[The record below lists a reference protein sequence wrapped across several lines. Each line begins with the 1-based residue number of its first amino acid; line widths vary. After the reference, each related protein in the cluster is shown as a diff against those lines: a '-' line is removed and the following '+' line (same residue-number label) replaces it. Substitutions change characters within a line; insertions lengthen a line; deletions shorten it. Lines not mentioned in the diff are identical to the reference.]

1 MGWLAVVAEA
11 AVLVQLLAEVV
22 QQLPAAAHRRLGVV
36 GHLGQQLVGV
46 VALGHR
52 LVLAEL
58 FQLENVVVAV
68 EHQAVAF
75 QAVAAAA
82 AGFLVVALDGLG
94 RVVVNH
100 EAHVGL
106 VDAHAEG
113 DGGHNHV
120 ALLVQERVLV
130 VDAHLLVEAGVVGA
144 GAHVVHAQQ
153 LGNFLH
159 LLAAQAVNDA
169 GLALVLLHVLNQL
182 LFGVVLGAHLV
193 VEIGAVE
200 AGFED
205 AGVVHVQVFLDV
217 QLHFGRGRGR
227 EGNNGHVAAQVVDD
241 AANLAVLG
249 PEVVAPLRDAVG
261 LVDGHEAD
269 GAFQQELDG
278 VVLGQAFGGHVEQ
291 AYFAAHHVFLHPLHL
306 RFGQGRIIHLRI
318 HAEGPELVDLVF
330 HQGDEGRNNDG
341 RARHHQGRQLVAQAF
356 ARAGGH
362 NHEGVVPGQ
371 HVLNNSLLRAP
382 KLAVAEYFFKCMFQI
397 GRQGRGFL
405 EGSGRHA

>member
-1 MGWLAVVAEA
+1 M
-11 AVLVQLLAEVV
+11 
-22 QQLPAAAHRRLGVV
+22 
-36 GHLGQQLVGV
+36 GV

-52 LVLAEL
+52 LVFTEFFEL
-58 FQLENVVVAV
+58 QNVVVAV

-82 AGFLVVALDGLG
+82 AGFLVVALDGFG
-94 RVVVNH
+94 RVIVNH

-159 LLAAQAVNDA
+159 LLAAQAINDA
-169 GLALVLLHVLNQL
+169 GLALVPLHVLNEL

-193 VEIGAVE
+193 VEVGAVE

-227 EGNNGHVAAQVVDD
+227 EGDNRHVAAEVINN

-249 PEVVAPLRDAVG
+249 PEVVAPLRNTVG
-261 LVDGHEAD
+261 LINRHEAD
-269 GAFQQELDG
+269 G
-278 VVLGQAFGGHVEQ
+278 
-291 AYFAAHHVFLHPLHL
+291 
-306 RFGQGRIIHLRI
+306 
-318 HAEGPELVDLVF
+318 
-330 HQGDEGRNNDG
+330 
-341 RARHHQGRQLVAQAF
+341 
-356 ARAGGH
+356 
-362 NHEGVVPGQ
+362 
-371 HVLNNSLLRAP
+371 
-382 KLAVAEYFFKCMFQI
+382 
-397 GRQGRGFL
+397 
-405 EGSGRHA
+405 